1 MVLFKVIVL
10 SDIMEIILA
19 DDSGPLHLHLAQDTR
34 QDLTSD
40 GDVTNGGA
48 FLVYVGALLGY
59 LEA

>member
-1 MVLFKVIVL
+1 
-10 SDIMEIILA
+10 MEIILA